1 MTAITAN
8 AMTIISTIFTT
19 ILETPEL
26 AVLAVGFP
34 VIRAGSGALK
44 RVIKV

>member
-1 MTAITAN
+1 MTTITTN
-8 AMTIISTIFTT
+8 AMTICTTIFTT

-34 VIRAGSGALK
+34 VIRAGAGALK